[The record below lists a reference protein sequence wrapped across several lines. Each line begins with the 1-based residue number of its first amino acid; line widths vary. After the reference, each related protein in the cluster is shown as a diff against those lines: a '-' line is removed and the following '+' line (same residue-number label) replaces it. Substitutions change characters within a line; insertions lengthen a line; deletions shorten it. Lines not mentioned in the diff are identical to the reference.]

1 MSNNSQ
7 DLIGKIFKSRF
18 KYFDSKLSKVRFK
31 VRPVLIIGVERE
43 KTPCDLT
50 VLPISKVSMK
60 VNLNEDYDYE
70 ITKSEH
76 GNLSLDQDPSYI
88 RTHKV
93 TTIHS
98 QDLPHNGM
106 ISSLKDSYPEDYK
119 LIKDK
124 FEKFSQ
130 GLFNTD

>member
-7 DLIGKIFKSRF
+7 VLIGKIFKSRF
-18 KYFDSKLSKVRFK
+18 KYFDSRQSKVLFK
-31 VRPVLIIGVERE
+31 IRPVLIIGVERE

-50 VLPISKVSMK
+50 VLPISKVSLK

-70 ITKSEH
+70 ITKSQHEK
-76 GNLSLDQDPSYI
+76 LSLDQDPSYI

-98 QDLPHNGM
+98 QDLPHNGL
-106 ISSLKDSYPEDYK
+106 ISSLKDSYPEDYE
-119 LIKDK
+119 LIKKK
-124 FEKFSQ
+124 FEEFSQ
-130 GLFNTD
+130 GLFNTN